1 MKKIYHTIILLAM
14 IATILSAFKCNP
26 NYEDENYHLK
36 ILFENSWKKPIY
48 MDCSFDYRW
57 ERNPFENYFHFSEKP
72 MNEYPNS
79 NKILPGETNSE
90 ITKKFE
96 YYEAQIQNGDSV
108 AIIVF
113 DGQQPD
119 KKDSDCFLVYY
130 LLSIKD
136 LQKVNFHLTYP
147 PNENMKNFHMKP
159 SYEEVIRQSQT
170 R

>member
-1 MKKIYHTIILLAM
+1 MRRIVTSVSLVLIVA
-14 IATILSAFKCNP
+14 
-26 NYEDENYHLK
+26 
-36 ILFENSWKKPIY
+36 ILFMANSCIYLHEDDDHHCRIYFENCWDRPVY

-57 ERNPFENYFHFSEKP
+57 ERNPFENYFHLSEKP

-96 YYEAQIQNGDSV
+96 YYEARIQNGDSV

>member
-14 IATILSAFKCNP
+14 IATILSAFDCYSR
-26 NYEDENYHLK
+26 YEDENCHHN
-36 ILFENSWKKPIY
+36 ILFENSWNKPIY
-48 MDCSFDYRW
+48 MDFSVDYRY
-57 ERNPFENYFHFSEKP
+57 ERNHYGDYFHFSEKP

-79 NKILPGETNSE
+79 NKILPGETNCE
-90 ITKKFE
+90 ITKKLE
-96 YYEAQIQNGDSV
+96 YYEARIHNGDSV

-119 KKDSDCFLVYY
+119 KKDSECFLVYY
-130 LLSIKD
+130 LLSLKD

-147 PNENMKNFHMKP
+147 PNENMKDFHMKP